1 MAVPFVLSAT
11 PVFFLLSFFL
21 NFFVVF
27 LLFFFFFHIFDT
39 TSGVPGVI
47 LFRIAFSEP
56 PQTTEELCT
65 YVLKRNATAEP

>member
-1 MAVPFVLSAT
+1 MMSSRLSTGKSLFV
-11 PVFFLLSFFL
+11 
-21 NFFVVF
+21 
-27 LLFFFFFHIFDT
+27 HIFDT

>member
-1 MAVPFVLSAT
+1 MDVEQSVEGKK
-11 PVFFLLSFFL
+11 VCLL
-21 NFFVVF
+21 
-27 LLFFFFFHIFDT
+27 HIFDT

-65 YVLKRNATAEP
+65 YVLNVMQLLNHNLCDTSIRPRYDGS